1 MEPDEILDPNSL
13 ERWLESRNQS
23 DGIIIATRAA
33 QRVLP
38 LWSPDLRQDL
48 RRNLEVT
55 GLQVLRELL
64 TSGIAAVSPSP
75 EIRAASIAAFTVAN
89 ATAYAAPST
98 PGTYAAAAADAAA
111 ATAAAQPGAAYSST
125 VAKAT
130 AAAYSAAAFDDA
142 SSFWEEIQEDASALE
157 NDVCPLDTPL
167 WSALKPDWFTQVDGI
182 DRAIWQTQDPA
193 HWSFWQRWWD
203 GVISGRQIDWA
214 LQEKIALIPDE
225 EWTREPNKGEPT
237 RQARIA
243 ERIAEIEGQ
252 NPTNTSV
259 DPPDPKPLLDR
270 KRRIVTLQLDALRA
284 LLLAEMER
292 IRSRNSRTDAEGQ
305 QAGEWLAILTRIL
318 VLSDEISAAMQ
329 DTAAA
334 SSTALVVVE
343 DKLPQIVEEA
353 DSLVRQSGE
362 AQISATIVSMAQT
375 IKLLTESGTPPYI
388 ASAIAFIAET
398 VKKFP
403 KWRKRPK

>member
-48 RRNLEVT
+48 RRILEVT
-55 GLQVLRELL
+55 ALQILRELL
-64 TSGIAAVSPSP
+64 TSGVAAVSPSP
-75 EIRAASIAAFTVAN
+75 EIKAASIAAFTVAN

-125 VAKAT
+125 VAKAA

-142 SSFWEEIQEDASALE
+142 SSFWKQIQVDASAIE
-157 NDVCPLDTPL
+157 NGLGPLHTPL
-167 WSALKPDWFTQVDGI
+167 WSDLAPDWFTQTDGI

-203 GVISGRQIDWA
+203 GVISGRQIEWA

-225 EWTREPNKGEPT
+225 DWKAGPKKDGLTPE
-237 RQARIA
+237 ARIA
-243 ERIAEIEGQ
+243 KRIEVIEEIFRLQEEVAALKREFSWVALRPATPEHRAHNNPPEVLSAEVEAHREIVILLRTLDDADEELAKPDPSPPLLRRFGLALIEIARRIA
-252 NPTNTSV
+252 SYC
-259 DPPDPKPLLDR
+259 
-270 KRRIVTLQLDALRA
+270 VTLGDIAARKAADQIGETAVKWGVRYLVATMASQTEPVRTVGQELVK
-284 LLLAEMER
+284 LA
-292 IRSRNSRTDAEGQ
+292 NQ
-305 QAGEWLAILTRIL
+305 IL
-318 VLSDEISAAMQ
+318 
-329 DTAAA
+329 
-334 SSTALVVVE
+334 
-343 DKLPQIVEEA
+343 
-353 DSLVRQSGE
+353 G
-362 AQISATIVSMAQT
+362 
-375 IKLLTESGTPPYI
+375 GG
-388 ASAIAFIAET
+388 
-398 VKKFP
+398 
-403 KWRKRPK
+403 